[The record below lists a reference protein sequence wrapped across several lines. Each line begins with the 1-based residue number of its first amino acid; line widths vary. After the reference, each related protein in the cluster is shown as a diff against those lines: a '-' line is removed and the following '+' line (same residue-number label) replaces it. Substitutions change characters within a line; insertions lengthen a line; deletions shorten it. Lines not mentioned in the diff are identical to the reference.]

1 MRSATIALVAVAAVL
16 LNACTA
22 VGPDFEK
29 PEADLPSDWSA
40 ETEAGGF
47 DTGTQQQAEWW
58 LVFDD
63 PVLNRLVDVARLHN
77 NTLEIAALRILEAR
91 AQLGIASGQKYP
103 QVQAAAG
110 EASYVS
116 PPGGA
121 AASNFWQLGLG
132 ATASWEIDFWGRYR
146 RGIESADAAY
156 LASIAAYDQALVILT
171 AAVVD
176 LYVVV
181 RATEEQLRIAREN
194 VAIQQ
199 RSYEITEVL
208 FRNGA
213 DSELDMQQAQTLLL
227 STQATIPGLE
237 TALAQAHNALS
248 VLLGQAPGALRD
260 ELARGGGIPVPPDQV
275 AVGVPAD
282 MLRQRPDVR
291 QAEFTAMAQ
300 NARIGLAKAD
310 LYPSFSLTGSIGLT
324 STTAGDSDF
333 GDLFGSDA
341 FSWSIGPS
349 FVWPFLNYGRI
360 KNNVRVQDAR
370 LQQALVVYRETVLQ
384 AAREAEDAMA
394 SLIGSRQQHAI
405 LEQSVKS
412 ALRSNELSVLRY
424 SEGYSDYER
433 VLNAQQA
440 LFREQQRYIGNRG
453 DMVRNLVAL
462 YKALGGGWSNRA
474 ELPSLDPETAE
485 QMRERSDWGELL
497 ETPQ

>member
-370 LQQALVVYRETVLQ
+370 LQQALVAYRETVLQ

-462 YKALGGGWSNRA
+462 YKALGGGWENRTD
-474 ELPSLDPETAE
+474 LPGLDPETAE

-497 ETPQ
+497 DTPQ